1 MKILYF
7 YQYFSTPKGSW
18 GTRVYEF
25 AAEWVKLGHDVTVIT
40 SIYTKSNLKAT
51 RFIENHEYD
60 GIKVKIINVLI
71 DNKQN
76 LFNRI
81 LSFLNYSII
90 ASWYAIVLKTDIV
103 IASSGP
109 ITVGIPGLIA
119 KYLRGR
125 VLVFEVRDLWPEGAI
140 ELGIIRNPIVK
151 YISYWFEK
159 KCYEASSLIV
169 ALSPGIKKYIIN
181 KNNHTNVI
189 DVTNGANIPLFTK
202 EYKFNLP
209 LQLSRRKY
217 AIYTGNIGKVN
228 NSEWLLNTAVE
239 LKKLN
244 RSDLKILIIGDGPD
258 KQKIE
263 TKANQYRLDNL
274 IIFGLIPKDEL
285 VPYIQNALVSLV
297 PLLETPVLD
306 TSSPNKFFES
316 LAAGVPVIQNSN
328 GWMKEFLAFHN
339 IGFTIDSR
347 DPLLLA
353 RKLIEL
359 DESPH
364 IVDEMRNRS
373 KLIAAKEFDK
383 KILSD
388 KMLNSILNLV

>member
-25 AAEWVKLGHDVTVIT
+25 AAEWTKLGHDVTVVT
-40 SIYTKSNLKAT
+40 SIYSKSNLKVS
-51 RFIENHEYD
+51 RFIENQEFD

-76 LFNRI
+76 FFKRI
-81 LSFLNYSII
+81 LSFINYSLV
-90 ASWYAIVLKTDIV
+90 ASWYAIVLKADVV

-119 KYLRGR
+119 KYVRGR
-125 VLVFEVRDLWPEGAI
+125 LLVFEVRDLWPEGAI
-140 ELGIIRNPIVK
+140 ELGIIRNPILK

-159 KCYEASSLIV
+159 RCYKASSLIV
-169 ALSPGIKKYIIN
+169 ALSPGMKKYILN
-181 KNNHTNVI
+181 KINHTNVI
-189 DVTNGANIPLFTK
+189 DVTNCANISLFTK
-202 EYKFNLP
+202 ESKFKLP

-228 NSEWLLNTAVE
+228 NSEWLFNVAVE
-239 LKKLN
+239 LKKLG
-244 RSDLKILIIGDGPD
+244 RSDLKILIIGDGQD
-258 KQKIE
+258 KQKLE
-263 TKANQYRLDNL
+263 AKAIQYELDNF
-274 IIFGLIPKDEL
+274 IIFGLMPKDEL
-285 VPYIQNALVSLV
+285 VPYIQNSLVSLV
-297 PLLETPVLD
+297 PLLETPILD

-316 LAAGVPVIQNSN
+316 LAAGVPVIQNTN

-339 IGFTIDSR
+339 VGFTIDSKN
-347 DPLLLA
+347 PLLLA

-359 DESPH
+359 DEFPH
-364 IVDEMRNRS
+364 IVDEMGIRS
-373 KLIAAKEFDK
+373 KLIAVKEFDK
-383 KILSD
+383 EFLSN